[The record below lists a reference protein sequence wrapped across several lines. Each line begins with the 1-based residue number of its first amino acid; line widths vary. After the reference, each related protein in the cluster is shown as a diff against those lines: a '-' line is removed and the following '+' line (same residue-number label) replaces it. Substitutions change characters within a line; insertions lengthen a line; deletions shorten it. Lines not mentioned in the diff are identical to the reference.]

1 MTRAYCPGCELSLPS
16 CLCALVRPVASRIG
30 VTVLQHPDEAAH
42 AKGTVRLLQR
52 CLGAGCSVQIGRQ
65 WPAPPAL
72 QDCWLLYPGDGPPPP
87 GRPSH
92 LLLIDGSWRQ
102 SRQLLQLNPWLQQLP
117 RYALRDP
124 PPTRYAALRRAHREG
139 QLSSLEAVA
148 GALAALD
155 GNADG
160 RDRLLQAMDDWLRLQ
175 RSLNPRANAPGT
187 APCP

>member
-1 MTRAYCPGCELSLPS
+1 MTRAYCPGCELPLRS

-30 VTVLQHPDEAAH
+30 LSVLQHPDEAAQ

-52 CLGAGCSVQIGRQ
+52 CLGAACTVQIGRQ
-65 WPAPPAL
+65 WPAPAAL
-72 QDCWLLYPGDGPPPP
+72 QGCWLLYPGDGPSAT
-87 GRPSH
+87 GRPSR
-92 LLLIDGSWRQ
+92 LLLLDGTWRQ

-117 RYALRDP
+117 RYALREP
-124 PPTRYAALRRAHREG
+124 APSRYAPLRRAHREG

-148 GALAALD
+148 GALAELD
-155 GNADG
+155 DNAAG

-175 RSLNPRANAPGT
+175 RSLNPRANARGT